1 MTVYELIKRVVESM
15 QTAESPYFYAGTR
28 LQVQGELLGKD
39 RGTTW
44 KNRKYPAVVLQM
56 PASEQSAGQY
66 GTDKRASITVYA
78 VQRSQ
83 RTTKMDERYDGTMS
97 EAVALADRFV
107 SALKSHPDTIGVNV
121 TNRIERPHMTEQ
133 PTADTWDAVELD
145 VDVVFYESGC
155 AAPVA
160 RPTCYPATWTLVN
173 SLDDEQG
180 SGSIASGGSEVI
192 EAPDAQY
199 VVEDLGGTELASGS
213 IPSGDNETIVI
224 SPSCPDGSV
233 SVDNTEGTEVASGNV
248 PSGGSLDLTAPDG
261 TTDVQNTLG
270 NTVATG
276 TPPSGGTDTV
286 TAPDASYTVEDQD
299 GTELATGSIPSG
311 DSETVT
317 VTVPRDLFLI
327 VNVSSDDDTAVL
339 SIGAEQAGDIDTL
352 AAGGL
357 TSVTYDLNGSPA
369 TLPFTL
375 ADGDTLTV
383 SFDAAGS
390 DTSFTLSGTY

>member
-192 EAPDAQY
+192 EAPDAAAT
-199 VVEDLGGTELASGS
+199 VVNTDGDTVASGS
-213 IPSGDNETIVI
+213 
-224 SPSCPDGSV
+224 
-233 SVDNTEGTEVASGNV
+233 A
-248 PSGGSLDLTAPDG
+248 PSGGSVDLTAPDG

-327 VNVSSDDDTAVL
+327 VNVTAGDDTAVL

-357 TSVTYDLNGSPA
+357 TSVTYDLNGSPV
-369 TLPFTL
+369 TLPFTV

-383 SFDAAGS
+383 EFDAAAS